1 MKSTDTLQN
10 NLEKTVA
17 YFYNEHYGSYFG
29 VISYQLKEDG
39 SFDCGTPSG
48 IYDKELMEEKG
59 IPYMG
64 VKKENANIL
73 YL

>member
-1 MKSTDTLQN
+1 MNTVT
-10 NLEKTVA
+10 EKTPIEKTIA

-29 VISYQLKEDG
+29 VSSYKLKSDG
-39 SFDCGTPSG
+39 TYDCGSPTGVYSKKNM
-48 IYDKELMEEKG
+48 DDAG

-64 VKKENANIL
+64 VKTENKDIL

>member
-1 MKSTDTLQN
+1 MEKLNIQN
-10 NLEKTVA
+10 TLEKTVA

-29 VISYQLKEDG
+29 VVVYKLNSKGHY
-39 SFDCGTPSG
+39 DCGIPSG
-48 IYDKELMEEKG
+48 CYDKELMDKHN

-64 VKKENANIL
+64 VKKENKNIL